1 MSDSPVTQEECIK
14 RNMEALAQVNDR
26 IDGVEGRVGRL
37 EEQVSGDMGI
47 IATLKGMQSALQEV
61 RDSINKQAWL
71 LPLATALI
79 TAVAVTLITRIL

>member
-1 MSDSPVTQEECIK
+1 
-14 RNMEALAQVNDR
+14 MEALAQVNDR